1 MFEQLVRDRAALEP
15 ELVAI
20 RRALH
25 EQPELAFAEHRTA
38 ELVAIRLRTL
48 GLDPQTGVGG
58 TGVIADIDGARSG
71 PTLLLRADMDA
82 LPLEE
87 TPGRSYGSRV
97 PGRMHACGHDA
108 HTSALLGA
116 ASLLAPYARSLAG
129 RVRLLFQPAEEV
141 GAGALAVIADGALDG
156 VDEAIA
162 AHVFSPMPFGVV
174 GTRAGEFLVG
184 ADFFELAV
192 EGGGG
197 HSGIANEARDTV
209 FAAAQLVSALQSV
222 ADREETSPTETLVL
236 TIASIE
242 GGTAANVIASRVTLR
257 GTLRWLDP
265 TVRDRALARM
275 EQIATGVCAALRVNH
290 DLRVPATVPVLR
302 CKKEP
307 TALLGDAADSA
318 GATVIDPGIVPVSED
333 FAHVAERVPTG
344 FIAVGAGGEGCGAHH
359 APDFDI
365 DERAIGLTAEILA
378 RAALAR
384 LSRDG

>member
-1 MFEQLVRDRAALEP
+1 MLEP

-38 ELVAIRLRTL
+38 ALVADRLRTL
-48 GLDPQTGVGG
+48 GLEPQTGVGG
-58 TGVIADIDGARSG
+58 TGVIADIEGARSG

-116 ASLLAPYARSLAG
+116 GSLLAPHARSLAG

-156 VDEAIA
+156 VDEAIG

-184 ADFFELAV
+184 AEFFELTV
-192 EGGGG
+192 EG
-197 HSGIANEARDTV
+197 AV
-209 FAAAQLVSALQSV
+209 
-222 ADREETSPTETLVL
+222 
-236 TIASIE
+236 
-242 GGTAANVIASRVTLR
+242 VTLASPMR
-257 GTLRWLDP
+257 
-265 TVRDRALARM
+265 
-275 EQIATGVCAALRVNH
+275 
-290 DLRVPATVPVLR
+290 
-302 CKKEP
+302 
-307 TALLGDAADSA
+307 
-318 GATVIDPGIVPVSED
+318 PGIPYSPQ
-333 FAHVAERVPTG
+333 RN
-344 FIAVGAGGEGCGAHH
+344 
-359 APDFDI
+359 
-365 DERAIGLTAEILA
+365 
-378 RAALAR
+378 
-384 LSRDG
+384 S